1 MTSNKP
7 DKQTGKSH
15 IETASLDSIDRYK
28 VVLVIDAYLDEG
40 IRQYQENPNPEF
52 SEKEVL
58 ADVQNIKDII
68 RSLALHEKA
77 FWGLLTAF
85 QAGAWYH
92 EKQQQTA
99 DQQKKQK
106 ETQTNTTPKPAKKEV
121 IPIE

>member
-15 IETASLDSIDRYK
+15 IDTAALDSIDRYK

-40 IRQYQENPNPEF
+40 IKQYQEKPNPEF

-68 RSLALHEKA
+68 RSLALHKEA
-77 FWGLLTAF
+77 FHGILTAF
-85 QAGAWYH
+85 HAGAWYH
-92 EKQQQTA
+92 EKQQQ
-99 DQQKKQK
+99 QKK
-106 ETQTNTTPKPAKKEV
+106 ETQTNTTPNPAKKKEV